1 MPTMGKTNANKEMD
15 TVMGLIRMRPIT
27 VTNANKEMDAV
38 MGLIRMGVNVD
49 IKRSDG
55 RIHSAVVSGIN
66 LATKSVTV
74 EWFERGE
81 TKGKEIELEAI
92 LGLNQ
97 DLAPAPTTTNSY
109 AAETNDNNVIQTN
122 AKNSSK
128 IPARGGGRA
137 AAQPGPTVARCVAD
151 GRCGGRGP
159 RGGKQPEQR
168 CGGQDREQQQQHA
181 AADGGASGHG
191 PG

>member
-128 IPARGGGRA
+128 IPARGGGQIPVPA
-137 AAQPGPTVARCVAD
+137 AAATNNRAV
-151 GRCGGRGP
+151 
-159 RGGKQPEQR
+159 
-168 CGGQDREQQQQHA
+168 A
-181 AADGGASGHG
+181 AARHAQ
-191 PG
+191 